1 MSVFSGRIFCCNC
14 QILFF
19 IDFLVWIELR
29 FYFSFWLSYYYGG
42 KSNLHPPKVTSCTL
56 LTISFS
62 NPEGLSGE
70 SIRLSLLLI
79 TLCRDSLPI
88 PRSLCLKNATSFDFN
103 FKLSASVARVDTLSH
118 SSSWGSK
125 DVFDG
130 LCPWTPAFEFW
141 SMYKIMYN
149 TEREERNKI
158 SAI

>member
-14 QILFF
+14 HILFF
-19 IDFLVWIELR
+19 VDFLFQNCIKIFTFPVD
-29 FYFSFWLSYYYGG
+29 WLMIALLYGG
-42 KSNLHPPKVTSCTL
+42 EFNLHLSKVTSCTL

-103 FKLSASVARVDTLSH
+103 FKLSASVERLDTLSH

-125 DVFDG
+125 DVFNG
-130 LCPWTPAFEFW
+130 LCPWAPAFEFLINVQNRKEKR
-141 SMYKIMYN
+141 YK
-149 TEREERNKI
+149 T
-158 SAI
+158 ST